1 MLETVAEREDEGEGK
16 GEDVGPD
23 GSVVGVVD
31 SVYEKSKVDSVVL
44 AASAEFDITDPE
56 VEVLMVDVED
66 AVEVLDAFDA
76 AAATTTPPMLLGSG
90 TVPVT

>member
-31 SVYEKSKVDSVVL
+31 GAFEKSKVDSVVL
-44 AASAEFDITDPE
+44 AASPGSDGTGTDVGVIKME
-56 VEVLMVDVED
+56 VED
-66 AVEVLDAFDA
+66 AVEVLDIFDA
-76 AAATTTPPMLLGSG
+76 AAATTTPPMLFGSG